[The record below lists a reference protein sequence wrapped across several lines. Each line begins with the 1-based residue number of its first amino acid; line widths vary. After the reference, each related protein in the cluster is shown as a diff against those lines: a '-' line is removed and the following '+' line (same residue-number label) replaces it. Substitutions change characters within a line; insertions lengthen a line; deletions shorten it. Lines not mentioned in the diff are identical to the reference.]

1 MSIYDPLRTADPV
14 ADAERWV
21 SREDKRPLRGY
32 CIMCHEPVYGENDS
46 YDADD
51 AYLFED
57 GIVCG
62 NCLSKWANQY
72 HIK

>member
-1 MSIYDPLRTADPV
+1 MYRSLWTDDPV
-14 ADAERWV
+14 ADAEAWV

-32 CIMCHEPVYGENDS
+32 CEICKEPVYGENDG

-57 GIVCG
+57 GIVCDR
-62 NCLSKWANQY
+62 CLYDYLKTRRV
-72 HIK
+72 K